1 MTAES
6 ATTKMTFKKISKK
19 SVDKI
24 LQDMIRCQS
33 CVRQTR
39 DAQNKQNIDK

>member
-1 MTAES
+1 MTEELA
-6 ATTKMTFKKISKK
+6 ATKMTFKKISKK
-19 SVDKI
+19 SIDKI

-39 DAQNKQNIDK
+39 DAQNEQNIDK